1 MRHGVTPW
9 TGLPLWIPSSD
20 AESAGFMHLP
30 CARAVA
36 NGLSFRPLDATI
48 ADTAAWLRQRD
59 NSAAW
64 RSVLSAAKEREILA
78 GAP

>member
-1 MRHGVTPW
+1 
-9 TGLPLWIPSSD
+9 LPLWIPASD

-36 NGLSFRPLDATI
+36 HGLAFRPLEETI
-48 ADTAAWLRQRD
+48 EDTAAWLCRRD

-64 RSVLSAAKEREILA
+64 RSVLSGAKEREILA
-78 GAP
+78 DAAAAHPS